1 MLICLPKDMPDKMPE
16 DMPARMSSDV
26 PDRMLQGM
34 PDKVQN
40 VCQIKFRR
48 FAR

>member
-1 MLICLPKDMPDKMPE
+1 MPDKMPE